1 MADNNWD
8 DLGEELKD
16 AVNDAIN
23 SGDFGD
29 LAGSIGDMVNGALY
43 SFSKGVSSSMRDVS
57 QRANDRNRMAGDM
70 GRMAGDMGRMAGN
83 MGRMAGGMGRAFG
96 QATAQMAGGVAQM
109 ANDMSA
115 RQRADMAASQGLPLY
130 DKSPAKASCVLLMA
144 IGYPLMGLGIFFSA
158 VMAFAFGVAGSYFLA
173 PLILFLA
180 MAVGGTALGIGGT
193 NRFKMLS
200 RFSKYTYRLEE
211 HAYISVEELAKKVG
225 KSVDY
230 TMKDL
235 EKMIGQHLFYQAHL
249 DYDNKY
255 LILSDRTYEQ
265 YQMARE
271 DFKKEQAEKKAKE
284 AEEDKLPEECRK
296 LIAEGQR
303 YVAHIRECNDAI
315 PGEEISRK
323 LDKMEQLVQRIFE
336 EVKIHPEVAGDLHK
350 MMEYYLPMT
359 EKLLDS
365 YRELD
370 AQPVAGENV
379 TKTKHEIEDAVDS
392 LNVAFEKL
400 LDSLFADRAWD
411 ISSDISVLNTMLA
424 QEGLK
429 EDDFSAKK

>member
-1 MADNNWD
+1 MADNKWD

-43 SFSKGVSSSMRDVS
+43 SFSKGVSSSMRDAS
-57 QRANDRNRMAGDM
+57 QRASDRNRMAGDM

-96 QATAQMAGGVAQM
+96 QAAAQMAGGVAQM

-130 DKSPAKASCVLLMA
+130 DKSPAKASCVLMMA

-296 LIAEGQR
+296 
-303 YVAHIRECNDAI
+303 
-315 PGEEISRK
+315 
-323 LDKMEQLVQRIFE
+323 MEQLVQRIFE

>member
-96 QATAQMAGGVAQM
+96 QAAAQMAGGVAQM

-249 DYDNKY
+249 YYDNKY
-255 LILSDRTYEQ
+255 LIL
-265 YQMARE
+265 
-271 DFKKEQAEKKAKE
+271 
-284 AEEDKLPEECRK
+284 
-296 LIAEGQR
+296 
-303 YVAHIRECNDAI
+303 
-315 PGEEISRK
+315 
-323 LDKMEQLVQRIFE
+323 
-336 EVKIHPEVAGDLHK
+336 
-350 MMEYYLPMT
+350 
-359 EKLLDS
+359 
-365 YRELD
+365 
-370 AQPVAGENV
+370 
-379 TKTKHEIEDAVDS
+379 
-392 LNVAFEKL
+392 
-400 LDSLFADRAWD
+400 
-411 ISSDISVLNTMLA
+411 
-424 QEGLK
+424 
-429 EDDFSAKK
+429 

>member
-43 SFSKGVSSSMRDVS
+43 SFSKGVSSSMRDAS

-96 QATAQMAGGVAQM
+96 QAAAQMAGGVAQM

-130 DKSPAKASCVLLMA
+130 DKSPAKASCVLMMA

-200 RFSKYTYRLEE
+200 RFS
-211 HAYISVEELAKKVG
+211 
-225 KSVDY
+225 DY

>member
-1 MADNNWD
+1 M
-8 DLGEELKD
+8 
-16 AVNDAIN
+16 
-23 SGDFGD
+23 
-29 LAGSIGDMVNGALY
+29 
-43 SFSKGVSSSMRDVS
+43 
-57 QRANDRNRMAGDM
+57 
-70 GRMAGDMGRMAGN
+70 
-83 MGRMAGGMGRAFG
+83 
-96 QATAQMAGGVAQM
+96 
-109 ANDMSA
+109 
-115 RQRADMAASQGLPLY
+115 
-130 DKSPAKASCVLLMA
+130 MA

-370 AQPVAGENV
+370 ARCRRF
-379 TKTKHEIEDAVDS
+379 IE
-392 LNVAFEKL
+392 
-400 LDSLFADRAWD
+400 RG
-411 ISSDISVLNTMLA
+411 I
-424 QEGLK
+424 
-429 EDDFSAKK
+429 